1 MAIARLSMKVGKA
14 GKAGPHAAYIA
25 REGEYAHR
33 REKGEALEA
42 CEAGNLPLWAQA
54 NPLEF
59 WRAADAHERANG
71 TTYREMEIALPR
83 ELSAAQRVELVRA
96 FVTQELGERHA
107 YQWAIHNPQAADG
120 GEQPHAHLM
129 FSERQRDGIER
140 DPEQYFKRYNAKN
153 PERGGARKGY
163 GPHAGQTLTAAE
175 RKADLVALRSRW
187 EAMCNAHLE
196 RAGLAERIDMRS
208 HVERQTGQVPERKQ
222 LPSAWRG
229 EGRAQVIEF
238 RAARAEVAQA
248 AAELR
253 GAVPDTGAEIIHLEA
268 ERQRR
273 QQRESERARRPD
285 ESALGALIRNMKADA
300 EERAKSTPPNAFA
313 QEVEQ
318 ALAER
323 RKAKAQ
329 AEAQECDRQAAEL
342 RQEAQGGRIQH
353 GEGGVIR
360 HTPVEASEKLIHE
373 QIAQA
378 RERLEQERQAERERL
393 RAAERHQEQQRIE
406 RMSAAELRAEIERQ
420 RPAPVAEL
428 VERDSAVIEATR
440 TYRALTGQVQAL
452 QGRANEAHREAQA
465 WREAHPIRAK
475 AHDTGMMRA
484 AYLDER
490 AQVIEQARA
499 EYQKVAPQAT
509 RAREV
514 AESVRNATTTRIA
527 QEQAPALARIRALE
541 QRAAELERIERERQA
556 QALREQQAEGE
567 ARLLVRDMRE
577 MADSLRC
584 GAPGWTE
591 DGHQLQALYAP
602 ENKDA
607 LTMVEGLA
615 ALPLEEQRDYVAEQ
629 LVARLA
635 KDPAARL
642 RLAEQV
648 ERVQRGPEQDHD
660 YGMSL

>member
-1 MAIARLSMKVGKA
+1 MAEARIIPIAPRAAAPAGSGGWAPQLSASPPLALYVHFPWCVQKCPYCDFNSHAVRDEGI
-14 GKAGPHAAYIA
+14 PEAAYLA
-25 REGEYAHR
+25 ALVAVNECVFQQVGDHAPGQR
-33 REKGEALEA
+33 RIHPHKQMSLLMQFETHFAPGVDLLHILGHTSHLGVEVDLFRL
-42 CEAGNLPLWAQA
+42 G
-54 NPLEF
+54 
-59 WRAADAHERANG
+59 
-71 TTYREMEIALPR
+71 
-83 ELSAAQRVELVRA
+83 ELSVLDLRKQQQRAVELHEVVQRP
-96 FVTQELGERHA
+96 L
-107 YQWAIHNPQAADG
+107 
-120 GEQPHAHLM
+120 HL
-129 FSERQRDGIER
+129 
-140 DPEQYFKRYNAKN
+140 QY
-153 PERGGARKGY
+153 
-163 GPHAGQTLTAAE
+163 L
-175 RKADLVALRSRW
+175 
-187 EAMCNAHLE
+187 
-196 RAGLAERIDMRS
+196 
-208 HVERQTGQVPERKQ
+208 
-222 LPSAWRG
+222 
-229 EGRAQVIEF
+229 
-238 RAARAEVAQA
+238 
-248 AAELR
+248 AELR
-253 GAVPDTGAEIIHLEA
+253 LAVPDTGAEIIHLEA

-285 ESALGALIRNMKADA
+285 ESALGAQIRNMKADA
-300 EERAKSTPPNAFA
+300 EERAKSAPPNAFA

-329 AEAQECDRQAAEL
+329 ERER
-342 RQEAQGGRIQH
+342 GRIQH

-378 RERLEQERQAERERL
+378 RERREQERQAERERL

-406 RMSAAELRAEIERQ
+406 RMNAAELRAEIERQ

-428 VERDSAVIEATR
+428 VERDPAVIEATR
-440 TYRALTGQVQAL
+440 THRTLAGQVQAL

-475 AHDTGMMRA
+475 AHDAGVMRA

>member
-14 GKAGPHAAYIA
+14 GKAGPHAAYIT

-83 ELSAAQRVELVRA
+83 ELSAAQRIELVRA
-96 FVTQELGERHA
+96 FVTEELGDRHA
-107 YQWAIHNPQAADG
+107 YQWAIHNPPAADG

-163 GPHAGQTLTAAE
+163 GPHAGQTLTAAQ
-175 RKADLVALRSRW
+175 RKADLVALRGRW

-208 HVERQTGQVPERKQ
+208 HAERQTGQVPEQKQ

-248 AAELR
+248 AVELR
-253 GAVPDTGAEIIHLEA
+253 RAVPDTGAEIIHLEA

-273 QQRESERARRPD
+273 QQRESERARGLD
-285 ESALGALIRNMKADA
+285 KSTLDTEIHNLEADS
-300 EERAKSTPPNAFA
+300 EEQAKSVPQSTFV
-313 QEVEQ
+313 QRLEQ
-318 ALAER
+318 ALSELRKARMLEEAQEREWWEAER
-323 RKAKAQ
+323 R
-329 AEAQECDRQAAEL
+329 EEE
-342 RQEAQGGRIQH
+342 
-353 GEGGVIR
+353 
-360 HTPVEASEKLIHE
+360 
-373 QIAQA
+373 
-378 RERLEQERQAERERL
+378 ERQAERERL
-393 RAAERHQEQQRIE
+393 LAAERHQEQQRID
-406 RMSAAELRAEIERQ
+406 RMSVAELHAEIGRQ
-420 RPAPVAEL
+420 RPAPLADL
-428 VERDSAVIEATR
+428 VERDPAVIEATR
-440 TYRALTGQVQAL
+440 THRTLDGQVQAL

-490 AQVIEQARA
+490 AQVIEQVRA

-541 QRAAELERIERERQA
+541 QRVAELERIERERQA

-591 DGHQLQALYAP
+591 DGHQLQALHAP

-607 LTMVEGLA
+607 LTMIEGLA

-629 LVARLA
+629 LVARFA
-635 KDPAARL
+635 KDSAARL
-642 RLAEQV
+642 RLAEQM

-660 YGMSL
+660 YGMGL

>member
-1 MAIARLSMKVGKA
+1 M
-14 GKAGPHAAYIA
+14 
-25 REGEYAHR
+25 
-33 REKGEALEA
+33 
-42 CEAGNLPLWAQA
+42 
-54 NPLEF
+54 
-59 WRAADAHERANG
+59 
-71 TTYREMEIALPR
+71 
-83 ELSAAQRVELVRA
+83 
-96 FVTQELGERHA
+96 
-107 YQWAIHNPQAADG
+107 
-120 GEQPHAHLM
+120 
-129 FSERQRDGIER
+129 
-140 DPEQYFKRYNAKN
+140 
-153 PERGGARKGY
+153 
-163 GPHAGQTLTAAE
+163 
-175 RKADLVALRSRW
+175 
-187 EAMCNAHLE
+187 
-196 RAGLAERIDMRS
+196 
-208 HVERQTGQVPERKQ
+208 PERKQ

-253 GAVPDTGAEIIHLEA
+253 RVVPDTGAEIIHLEA

-285 ESALGALIRNMKADA
+285 ESALGALIRNMKADVD
-300 EERAKSTPPNAFA
+300 ERAKSAPPSAFA

-329 AEAQECDRQAAEL
+329 AEAQERERQAAEP
-342 RQEAQGGRIQH
+342 RQEPQGDRIQH
-353 GEGGVIR
+353 GEGGGIR
-360 HTPVEASEKLIHE
+360 HTPAKASEKPLHE

-378 RERLEQERQAERERL
+378 RERREQERQTERERL
-393 RAAERHQEQQRIE
+393 RAAELRQEQQRIE
-406 RMSAAELRAEIERQ
+406 RMNAAELRAEIERQ

-428 VERDSAVIEATR
+428 VERDPAVIEATR
-440 TYRALTGQVQAL
+440 THRTLAGQVQAL

-465 WREAHPIRAK
+465 WRETHPIRAK
-475 AHDTGMMRA
+475 AHDTGVMRA

-591 DGHQLQALYAP
+591 DGHQLLYYRSYEEEP
-602 ENKDA
+602 CGKP
-607 LTMVEGLA
+607 LVFRPHEGQGHQVSHHYDRTECLRVL
-615 ALPLEEQRDYVAEQ
+615 LPAQ
-629 LVARLA
+629 
-635 KDPAARL
+635 P
-642 RLAEQV
+642 
-648 ERVQRGPEQDHD
+648 
-660 YGMSL
+660 

>member
-42 CEAGNLPLWAQA
+42 CEAGNMPLWAQA

-83 ELSAAQRVELVRA
+83 ELSAAQRIELVRA
-96 FVTQELGERHA
+96 FVTQELGDRHA

-140 DPEQYFKRYNAKN
+140 DPELYFKRYNAKN
-153 PERGGARKGY
+153 LERGGARKGY
-163 GPHAGQTLTAAE
+163 GPHAGQTLTAAQ

-187 EAMCNAHLE
+187 ESMCNAHLE

-208 HVERQTGQVPERKQ
+208 HAERQTGQVPERKQ

-253 GAVPDTGAEIIHLEA
+253 RAVPDTGAEIIHLEA

-273 QQRESERARRPD
+273 QQRE
-285 ESALGALIRNMKADA
+285 GGLIH
-300 EERAKSTPPNAFA
+300 
-313 QEVEQ
+313 
-318 ALAER
+318 
-323 RKAKAQ
+323 
-329 AEAQECDRQAAEL
+329 
-342 RQEAQGGRIQH
+342 H

-360 HTPVEASEKLIHE
+360 HTPVEASEKMIHE
-373 QIAQA
+373 AIAQE
-378 RERLEQERQAERERL
+378 RERREQERQTERERL
-393 RAAERHQEQQRIE
+393 RAAELRQEQQRIE
-406 RMSAAELRAEIERQ
+406 RMNAAELRAEIERQ

-428 VERDSAVIEATR
+428 VERDPAVIEATR
-440 TYRALTGQVQAL
+440 THRTLAGQVQAL

-475 AHDTGMMRA
+475 AHDAGVMRA

-514 AESVRNATTTRIA
+514 GESVRNATTTRIA